1 MRKKFSVL
9 ICLIVPLWLSAQN
22 GVIKGRVF
30 DLRTNEPLPFT
41 NIIIY
46 GTNIGSTSDL
56 DGNFS
61 FFGVEPGFKRLVATQ
76 VGYEPF
82 TSEDF
87 LVTNARTTYVEIGMK
102 PKKIELSAVEI
113 KASPFQRKEES
124 PLSMRSLDISEI
136 EKNPGGNRDISRV
149 IQSLPGVASSVSFR
163 NDLIIRGG
171 GPSENRFYLDGIEIP
186 NLNHFSTQGA
196 SGGPIGIINVD
207 FLRGA
212 DLYSGAFPAA
222 RGNALSAVLE
232 MQQIEPNK
240 DKTNYRATVGASDLG
255 LSLNTPLS
263 DNSGL
268 LFSVRRS
275 YLQFLFSAIG
285 LPFLPVYNDYQIK
298 LKTKIDQHNELSII
312 SIGALDQSR
321 LNTGIKKPDER
332 QRYILGYL
340 PENDQWNYAIGA
352 VWKHFRKSGFDTWV
366 LSRNML
372 RNKAFKYP
380 DNNETLPKLQDYS
393 SDESENK
400 FRFERYSLLG
410 DLKLVW
416 GLGAEYARYT
426 NRTFRLSFRGGL
438 PDTVDYQSRLTL
450 FKGSAF
456 AQASQSIL
464 DERLLLSAGV
474 RTDFSDYSAEL
485 FNPLKQMSPRF
496 SASYTLA
503 PGWLLNFNL
512 GRYYQLPAYTTLG
525 YRNKE
530 GILENKVNKITYI
543 SGNHIVGG
551 LEYQPNEQSRV
562 TLEGFY
568 KTYGDYPLS
577 LSDSIALASKGA
589 DFGVVGDEAVVSTAK
604 GRAFGLELLI
614 RTRSLA
620 GFNIIASYTFVR
632 SEFTRNDNRYI
643 PSSWDNRHLMNL
655 VVTRKLG
662 RKWDLGAKWRY
673 LGGAPYT
680 PYDLNTSSLRQA
692 WDVRNQG
699 YLDFSRFNA
708 LRFKAYHQLDVRL
721 DRSWFFDRW
730 TLIAYLDVQ
739 NLYNFKADSPD
750 FLTNRDPE
758 GNILIDP
765 LDPNRYII
773 RSIKNESGQALPTVG
788 IIVEF

>member
-1 MRKKFSVL
+1 MRNKFSVL

-186 NLNHFSTQGA
+186 NLNHFTTQGA
-196 SGGPIGIINVD
+196 SGGPVGIINVD

-263 DNSGL
+263 ENTGL

-285 LPFLPVYNDYQIK
+285 LPFLPVYNDYQVK
-298 LKTKIDQHNELSII
+298 LKTRLNQHNELSII

-321 LNTGIKKPDER
+321 LNLDIRNPDER

-352 VWKHFRKSGFDTWV
+352 VWKHFRKNGFDTWV

-372 RNKAFKYP
+372 RNKAYKYP
-380 DNNETLPKLQDYS
+380 DNDETQPKLQDYT

-416 GLGAEYARYT
+416 GVGVEYARYT
-426 NRTFRLSFRGGL
+426 NRTFRLSFSSGL
-438 PDTVDYQSRLTL
+438 PDTINYQSNLTL
-450 FKGSAF
+450 FKGNVF
-456 AQASQSIL
+456 AQASQTVL

-474 RTDFSDYSAEL
+474 RTDFSDYSAE
-485 FNPLKQMSPRF
+485 FSNPLKQISPRF

-512 GRYYQLPAYTTLG
+512 GRYYQLPAYTSLG

-530 GILENKVNKITYI
+530 GILENKLNKITYI
-543 SGNHIVGG
+543 SGNHVVGG

-568 KTYGDYPLS
+568 KTYGNYPLS
-577 LSDSIALASKGA
+577 ISDSVALASKGA
-589 DFGVVGDEAVVSTAK
+589 DFGVVGDEAVVSIAQ
-604 GRAFGLELLI
+604 GRAYGLELLL

-620 GFNIIASYTFVR
+620 GFNIIASYTYVR
-632 SEFTRNDNRYI
+632 SEFTRNDKRYI

-655 VVTRKLG
+655 VVTRKFG
-662 RKWDLGAKWRY
+662 KKWDFGAKWRY

-708 LRFKAYHQLDVRL
+708 LRFKAYHQLDVRV
-721 DRSWFFDRW
+721 DRSWFFNRW

-739 NLYNFKADSPD
+739 NLYNFKAESQD

-765 LDPNRYII
+765 TDPNRYII

>member
-1 MRKKFSVL
+1 MLKKIILFIGVL
-9 ICLIVPLWLSAQN
+9 LPLWLQAQT

-30 DLRTNEPLPFT
+30 DQRTNEPLPFT

-76 VGYEPF
+76 VGYEMF
-82 TSEDF
+82 TTEDF
-87 LVTNARTTYVEIGMK
+87 LVTNARTTYVEIAMK
-102 PKKIELSAVEI
+102 PVKILLNTVEI

-212 DLYSGAFPAA
+212 DLYSGAFPAS

-240 DKTNYRATVGASDLG
+240 DKTNFRATVGASDLG
-255 LSLNTPLS
+255 LSLNGPLS
-263 DNSGL
+263 DNTGW

-285 LPFLPVYNDYQIK
+285 LPFLPVYNDYQ
-298 LKTKIDQHNELSII
+298 LKVKTRIDQQNELSII

-321 LNTGIKKPDER
+321 LNTSIENPDER

-340 PENDQWNYAIGA
+340 PENDQWNYALGA
-352 VWKHFRKSGFDTWV
+352 VWKHFRKNGFDTWV

-372 RNKAFKYP
+372 RNKAFKYF
-380 DNNETLPKLQDYS
+380 NNDENQPKLQDYS

-416 GLGAEYARYT
+416 GVGTEYARYT
-426 NRTFRLSFRGGL
+426 NRTLRLSFSAGL
-438 PDTVDYQSRLTL
+438 PDTINYNSKLL
-450 FKGSAF
+450 LWKSNAF
-456 AQASQSIL
+456 VQASKPIL
-464 DERLLLSAGV
+464 EDRLLLSLGV
-474 RTDFSDYSAEL
+474 RTDFSDYSAQMS
-485 FNPLKQMSPRF
+485 NPLKQISPRL

-503 PGWLLNFNL
+503 PGWLLNFNT

-525 YRNKE
+525 YRNKD
-530 GILENKVNKITYI
+530 GVLENRENKITYVWA
-543 SGNHIVGG
+543 NHFVGG
-551 LEYQPNEQSRV
+551 VEYQPSEQSQI
-562 TLEGFY
+562 TLEGFF
-568 KTYGDYPLS
+568 KTYDNYPLS
-577 LSDSIALASKGA
+577 LLDSIALASKGA
-589 DFGVVGDEAVVSTAK
+589 DFGVVGDEPVVSKAK
-604 GRAFGLELLI
+604 GRAYGLELLV
-614 RTRSLA
+614 RTRALA
-620 GFNIIASYTFVR
+620 GLNLIASYTFVR
-632 SEFTRNDNRYI
+632 SEFTRNNNQYI
-643 PSSWDNRHLMNL
+643 PSSWDNRHLINL
-655 VVTRKLG
+655 VVTRKMG
-662 RKWDLGAKWRY
+662 KKWDVGAKWRF

-680 PYDLNTSSLRQA
+680 PYDLLTSSLRSA

-699 YLDFSRFNA
+699 YLDYSRFNA
-708 LRFKAYHQLDVRL
+708 DRLKAYHQLDVRI
-721 DRSWFFDRW
+721 DRSWFLNRW
-730 TLIAYLDVQ
+730 TLIAYLDIQ
-739 NLYNFKADSPD
+739 NLYNFKADLPD
-750 FLTNRDPE
+750 YLTNRDPE

-765 LDPNRYII
+765 NDPNRYLL
-773 RSIKNESGQALPTVG
+773 RSIPSESGQVLPTVG
-788 IIVEF
+788 IIVEL

>member
-1 MRKKFSVL
+1 MNKRLMVVIFLWIPSFLFS
-9 ICLIVPLWLSAQN
+9 QT
-22 GVIKGRVF
+22 GVIKGRVY

-41 NIIIY
+41 NIVIY

-87 LVTNARTTYVEIGMK
+87 LVTNARTTYVEIAMK
-102 PKKIELSAVEI
+102 PTKVELTEVEI

-124 PLSMRSLDISEI
+124 PLSMRSLSISEI

-149 IQSLPGVASSVSFR
+149 IQALPGVASSVAFR
-163 NDLIIRGG
+163 NDLVIRGG
-171 GPSENRFYLDGIEIP
+171 GPSENRFYLDGMEIP
-186 NLNHFSTQGA
+186 TLNHFSTQGA

-212 DLYSGAFPAA
+212 DLYSGAFPAS

-232 MQQIEPNK
+232 MKQIEPSK
-240 DKTNYRATVGASDLG
+240 DKTNFRATVGASDLG
-255 LSLNTPLS
+255 LSLNTPL
-263 DNSGL
+263 NENTGL
-268 LFSVRRS
+268 LFSLRRS

-285 LPFLPVYNDYQIK
+285 LPFLPVYNDYQLK
-298 LKTKIDQHNELSII
+298 LKTRIDQHNELSII

-321 LNTGIKKPDER
+321 LNTDIKNPDER
-332 QRYILGYL
+332 QRYLLGYL
-340 PENDQWNYAIGA
+340 PENDQWNYAIGV
-352 VWKHFRKSGFDTWV
+352 VWKHFRKKGFDTWV

-372 RNKAFKYP
+372 RNKAFKYFGN
-380 DNNETLPKLQDYS
+380 DENQPKIQDYT

-400 FRFERYSLLG
+400 VRFERYTLLG
-410 DLKLVW
+410 SLKLVW
-416 GLGAEYARYT
+416 GMGAEYARYT
-426 NRTFRLSFRGGL
+426 NRTFRLSFNSGQ
-438 PDTVDYQSRLTL
+438 PDTINYQSELKL

-456 AQASQSIL
+456 AQASQNVL
-464 DERLLLSAGV
+464 NERLLLSLGV
-474 RTDFSDYSAEL
+474 RTDFSDYSVEVS
-485 FNPLKQMSPRF
+485 NPLKQFSPRF

-503 PGWLLNFNL
+503 PGWLLNFNM

-525 YRNKE
+525 YRNKQ
-530 GILENKVNKITYI
+530 GILENKLNKITYI
-543 SGNHIVGG
+543 STNHLVGG
-551 LEYQPNEQSRV
+551 VEYQPNEQTRV

-568 KTYGDYPLS
+568 KTYGNYPLS
-577 LSDSIALASKGA
+577 LSDSVALASKGA
-589 DFGVVGDEAVVSTAK
+589 DYGVVGDEAVVSTAK
-604 GRAFGLELLI
+604 GRAYGLELLF
-614 RTRSLA
+614 RTRNLA
-620 GFNIIASYTFVR
+620 QFNIIASYTYVR

-643 PSSWDNRHLMNL
+643 PSSWDNRHLINL

-662 RKWDLGAKWRY
+662 KKWDFGAKWRY

-680 PYDLNTSSLRQA
+680 PYDLNTTSLRQA

-699 YLDFSRFNA
+699 YLDYSRFNA
-708 LRFKAYHQLDVRL
+708 LRLKAYHQLDIRI
-721 DRSWFFDRW
+721 DRSWYFNRW

-750 FLTNRDPE
+750 YLTNRDPD

-765 LDPNRYII
+765 ADPDRYII

-788 IIVEF
+788 LIVEF